1 MYDTEKRVALV
12 KKRMAEHHRRQ
23 VQRSIRRLSALCLLL
38 FLALVGAAG
47 MVQGQPMDVA
57 GMYGAILLHEGAGGY
72 VLVAVIS
79 FTVAVVI
86 TVLCIKFGKKGQQV
100 LIRQKKIYQS
110 NGRRK
115 INEEAKE
122 TNLCKDALHLPDA
135 FFGSCAGI
143 GSGNGRSS
151 GQSRTHFR
159 VLHLGGSM
167 HS

>member
-79 FTVAVVI
+79 FTAAIFICPAV
-86 TVLCIKFGKKGQQV
+86 G
-100 LIRQKKIYQS
+100 S
-110 NGRRK
+110 NTSRSK
-115 INEEAKE
+115 
-122 TNLCKDALHLPDA
+122 
-135 FFGSCAGI
+135 
-143 GSGNGRSS
+143 SS
-151 GQSRTHFR
+151 GRNFKTSSTTGAISA
-159 VLHLGGSM
+159 VAAKVSAP
-167 HS
+167 